1 MAEHDSSRALP
12 TRPTEPSR
20 SFSLALYQRG
30 TLAEAI
36 QTPSLL
42 CLARERGLEV
52 VAAGVVAALTEAD
65 ALLGGGMSAEQIAL
79 LARSFMQDFGGRPVG
94 TIVQAIRS
102 GTRMA
107 TVGHKLTYPILC
119 SWIAAIDAEVEE
131 ANFTAHNS
139 TK

>member
-1 MAEHDSSRALP
+1 MDQDNRNRALP

-20 SFSLALYQRG
+20 SFSLVQYQRG

-42 CLARERGLEV
+42 SLARERGLEV

-94 TIVQAIRS
+94 TIIAAIREGS
-102 GTRMA
+102 RRP

-119 SWIAAIDAEVEE
+119 AWMAEQDARDAAAER
-131 ANFTAHNS
+131 
-139 TK
+139 

>member
-1 MAEHDSSRALP
+1 MDQHDRNRALQ
-12 TRPTEPSR
+12 TKPTEPSR
-20 SFSLALYQRG
+20 SFSLVQYQRG

-42 CLARERGLEV
+42 SLARERGLEV
-52 VAAGVVAALTEAD
+52 VAKGVVSALTEAD
-65 ALLGGGMSAEQIAL
+65 ALLGGGMSDEQIAL

-94 TIVQAIRS
+94 TIIAAIRA
-102 GTRMA
+102 GTRQA

-119 SWIAAIDAEVEE
+119 AWIAEQDRLVEE
-131 ANFTAHNS
+131 FNETAHLL